1 MNIDQSIT
9 VALPS
14 LIHRVGGE
22 TVQSVKQLAL
32 KHECEL
38 KRVRRSRH
46 WQVSGDAINI
56 QALCSELSQQPD
68 SVLFIIKKLNLA
80 LQLHQ
85 DKLESPTDRLK
96 RLLTENP
103 NMTLS
108 ELTEMTHCSVAE
120 ARRARF
126 EVDEFESLG

>member
-1 MNIDQSIT
+1 MDQSIT

-14 LIHRVGGE
+14 LIHRVGKE

-46 WQVSGDAINI
+46 WQVSGNALNV
-56 QALCSELSQQPD
+56 QALCLALTQEPKD
-68 SVLFIIKKLNLA
+68 VLFILKKLDLA

-85 DKLESPTDRLK
+85 DKLELPADRLK
-96 RLLTENP
+96 RLLIENP

-108 ELTEMTHCSVAE
+108 ELMEMTRCSVAE

-126 EVDEFESLG
+126 EVDGFESLD

>member
-22 TVQSVKQLAL
+22 TAQSVKQLAL

-46 WQVSGDAINI
+46 WQMSGDALNI
-56 QALCSELSQQPD
+56 QSLCSELTQQPEK
-68 SVLFIIKKLNLA
+68 VLFIIKKLNLA

-108 ELTEMTHCSVAE
+108 ELMEMTHCSVAE

-126 EVDEFESLG
+126 DVDEFEALS

>member
-1 MNIDQSIT
+1 

-85 DKLESPTDRLK
+85 DKLESPAD
-96 RLLTENP
+96 
-103 NMTLS
+103 
-108 ELTEMTHCSVAE
+108 
-120 ARRARF
+120 
-126 EVDEFESLG
+126 

>member
-1 MNIDQSIT
+1 MNIDQNIT

-68 SVLFIIKKLNLA
+68 SVLFFIKKLNLA

-85 DKLESPTDRLK
+85 DKLESPADRLK

-108 ELTEMTHCSVAE
+108 ELMEMTHCSVAE

-126 EVDEFESLG
+126 EVDEFESFG

>member
-1 MNIDQSIT
+1 MKIDQSIT

-14 LIHRVGGE
+14 LIHRVGKE

-46 WQVSGDAINI
+46 WQVSGDALNI
-56 QALCSELSQQPD
+56 QALSSELTQQPEN
-68 SVLFIIKKLNLA
+68 VLFILKKLNLA

-85 DKLESPTDRLK
+85 DKLESPADRLK

-108 ELTEMTHCSVAE
+108 ELMEMTHCSVAE

-126 EVDEFESLG
+126 EVDEFESL